1 MLLTIEQLQEMQV
14 RAEMAAEVTLPGD
27 HFRSLIETAMQVIAK
42 GRPSWS
48 EVVALDGQIMDYRRA
63 FHHTHIGFGPSPN
76 PNPDACRQCGLDLRD
91 KIHTDSPLW
100 KDA

>member
-1 MLLTIEQLQEMQV
+1 MLLTIEQLHEMQS
-14 RAEMAAEVTLPGD
+14 RAEMAAEVTLPGEQ
-27 HFRSLIETAMQVIAK
+27 FRNLLDTAMQVIAR

-63 FHHTHIGFGPSPN
+63 FHHTHKASNGLTE
-76 PNPDACRQCGLDLRD
+76 NPDACRWCGLDLRD

-100 KDA
+100 KDV